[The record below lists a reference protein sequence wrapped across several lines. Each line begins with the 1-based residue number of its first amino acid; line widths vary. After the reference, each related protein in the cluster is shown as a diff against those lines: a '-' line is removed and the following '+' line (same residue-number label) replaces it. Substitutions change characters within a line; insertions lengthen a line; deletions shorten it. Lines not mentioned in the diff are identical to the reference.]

1 VWGFP
6 ESCLW
11 PLGFDI
17 KLVRVGR
24 ADGNSKRCRKPSH
37 EHTFIEDMLYSRLC
51 GSVDMSTCIYL
62 DDESFR
68 VRSYLDLAAPGLYR
82 LESYHVRPYD
92 GKTWN
97 LDRMALEETVEELAG
112 RAQQL
117 ALRLRSLRP
126 GNRVRATA
134 EALKLIELLRSA
146 LDAARA
152 HRGDIEKLKLGA
164 EIESKLRGALEE
176 VRSRL
181 EEVADGISRR
191 RPTHRVK

>member
-1 VWGFP
+1 M
-6 ESCLW
+6 
-11 PLGFDI
+11 
-17 KLVRVGR
+17 
-24 ADGNSKRCRKPSH
+24 N
-37 EHTFIEDMLYSRLC
+37 
-51 GSVDMSTCIYL
+51 
-62 DDESFR
+62 
-68 VRSYLDLAAPGLYR
+68 
-82 LESYHVRPYD
+82 

-97 LDRMALEETVEELAG
+97 LVRMALEETVEELAG

-146 LDAARA
+146 LDVARA

-164 EIESKLRGALEE
+164 EIESELRGALEE
-176 VRSRL
+176 VRSGL

>member
-1 VWGFP
+1 MWGFP

-97 LDRMALEETVEELAG
+97 LDRMALEEAVEELAG
-112 RAQQL
+112 RAQ
-117 ALRLRSLRP
+117 
-126 GNRVRATA
+126 
-134 EALKLIELLRSA
+134 
-146 LDAARA
+146 
-152 HRGDIEKLKLGA
+152 
-164 EIESKLRGALEE
+164 
-176 VRSRL
+176 
-181 EEVADGISRR
+181 
-191 RPTHRVK
+191 